1 MVETVWTTEFFDRR
15 FMKIRF
21 RICCRVPWYLF
32 QGFKVYNDHES
43 SLMGLASPWHDT
55 IDTIDRGLGTI
66 RDRHFGILTTSVHKL
81 GGWVHANL
89 LKLILR
95 MLISKDWN
103 RLNIWMTEWLNLGKD
118 SLASTCL
125 LWNAVGQKVSQETG
139 HQLCGGVGRQE
150 RSFWSS
156 CTFEWDLRKSEDEK
170 AWPARMITIYRS
182 IEIICKSQI

>member
-81 GGWVHANL
+81 GGWGSMRICCNWCCECWFQ
-89 LKLILR
+89 KTEI
-95 MLISKDWN
+95 DWTYEWQN
-103 RLNIWMTEWLNLGKD
+103 GLTLGNTPLPQLVCSGMQWARKWVKKQDINFAVAWAGRKGVSEVPARLNG
-118 SLASTCL
+118 TCE
-125 LWNAVGQKVSQETG
+125 SPRM
-139 HQLCGGVGRQE
+139 C
-150 RSFWSS
+150 
-156 CTFEWDLRKSEDEK
+156 
-170 AWPARMITIYRS
+170 MITIYRS
-182 IEIICKSQI
+182 I